1 MEEKVVKMEEGQN
14 RNRRERVDQ
23 QKRMKVEI
31 QKVRDELQL
40 IENCTKGGSG
50 DHTDEFELKK
60 LLKDMVEMTVEKE
73 SGENNLIRN
82 VED

>member
-1 MEEKVVKMEEGQN
+1 
-14 RNRRERVDQ
+14 
-23 QKRMKVEI
+23 
-31 QKVRDELQL
+31 L